1 MIRLDPADVFA
12 RFSALAGLD
21 GAERFLPLCAGAAGE
36 LGAAEREGC
45 GEEGR
50 DALCAAAAAL
60 AFYRWALSH
69 AGMGAEAFSA
79 GDVKV
84 SAGKAD
90 PAAARELWRGAAA
103 AAAPYLKDSGC
114 FLFGRIRP

>member
-1 MIRLDPADVFA
+1 MIALDPADVLE
-12 RFSALAGLD
+12 RFSALSGLD
-21 GAERFLPLCAGAAGE
+21 GSGRFLPLCAGAATE
-36 LGAAEREGC
+36 IGAAEREGC

-60 AFYRWALSH
+60 AFYRYALSH
-69 AGMGAEAFSA
+69 AGRGTEAFSA

-84 SAGKAD
+84 SPGKTD
-90 PAAARELWRGAAA
+90 PASARELWRNAAA
-103 AAAPYLKDSGC
+103 AAAPYLRDSGC